1 MPEGTGPLRDLHPQI
16 LRRGGSSRGVQ
27 FAAGA
32 ARGLRAKDT
41 KVGCACLKVITMAG
55 SPARRRIGRLCNG
68 WSSRT
73 RDKIRGS
80 VADLITGGAVLE

>member
-16 LRRGGSSRGVQ
+16 LRRGARAGEFQ

-41 KVGCACLKVITMAG
+41 KVGCACLKVITIAG
-55 SPARRRIGRLCNG
+55 FSGATMDRSGLRQLLVTARAQRLC
-68 WSSRT
+68 
-73 RDKIRGS
+73 S
-80 VADLITGGAVLE
+80 VWLQ